1 MGAAACSAD
10 QHPAASGSESGT
22 PVLDPAVVAAS
33 EPDLDAIVDA
43 VMKAEGTPGVAVAVV
58 HGGAVVITKGYGV
71 REAGTD
77 LPVDAD
83 TVFQIA
89 SLSKPLGS
97 TVVAGAVGRGD
108 IAWDQPVSSVLPAF
122 ALSDGYVTDNV
133 TLADLYSHRSGLPGG
148 TAGNDL
154 ETAGFTQPVIIE
166 RLRYLPLAPFRTTY
180 SYSNFGMTVGGLA
193 AAAASGTTFADL
205 ADTVLFGPAGMTST
219 SFRYDDF
226 AARENA
232 TRLHVKVSGDYQARF
247 VRNADA
253 QAPAGGASSNVTDLA
268 RWMLLQLGG
277 GALDGEQII
286 DAAALA
292 ETKRPQIRTRHDSD
306 PNAPAAHYG
315 LGWDIGPSN
324 AVPDLLEWSHGGAFI
339 HGAGTV
345 VRILPALGLGVVVL
359 TNGQPYGVAEAIADA
374 YIDTV
379 VNGAASL
386 DWFGDGWGPVFRR
399 LFEPTNYPAP
409 TAPQPAQAASAYTG
423 TYRNDYFGVVVVR
436 EGADGLE
443 LVWEPEGS
451 TPLVLTH
458 FDADTF
464 LIDTTPQIQGTSSP
478 VSFLRLEGAEAATA
492 LVLGPLEGAAD
503 WQKVTRVD

>member
-1 MGAAACSAD
+1 
-10 QHPAASGSESGT
+10 
-22 PVLDPAVVAAS
+22 
-33 EPDLDAIVDA
+33 
-43 VMKAEGTPGVAVAVV
+43 
-58 HGGAVVITKGYGV
+58 
-71 REAGTD
+71 
-77 LPVDAD
+77 
-83 TVFQIA
+83 
-89 SLSKPLGS
+89 
-97 TVVAGAVGRGD
+97 
-108 IAWDQPVSSVLPAF
+108 
-122 ALSDGYVTDNV
+122 
-133 TLADLYSHRSGLPGG
+133 
-148 TAGNDL
+148 
-154 ETAGFTQPVIIE
+154 
-166 RLRYLPLAPFRTTY
+166 
-180 SYSNFGMTVGGLA
+180 MTVGGLA